1 MPKYRMPAEWEPHE
15 GTWIAWPHEKSDW
28 PGKFQPI
35 PWVYCEIVRRLAAVE
50 RVHILVNDA
59 DAEHQ
64 ARKMLVKSHVD
75 MEAVD
80 FFHCATN
87 RSWTRDYC
95 PIFVRD
101 ERGRVVI
108 TDWHFNGW
116 AKYDDWEVDDRVPS
130 QIAQNLGVRS
140 VQPKLG
146 PRRIVLEGG
155 SIDVNGQGAML
166 TTEECL
172 LDSVQA
178 RNPGVSREQLER
190 LFNEY
195 LGVTHVL
202 WLNRGIAGDDT
213 HGHVDDLARFVDPST
228 VVVAQERDKSEVNY
242 EPLAENLRLLKRM
255 TDQDGR
261 ALRVIPLPMP
271 EPVYFAGQRLPASY
285 ANFCIANKLVL
296 VPTFNDP
303 SDRIALQTLAKYFHE
318 RQVIGIHAV
327 DLVLGL
333 GTLHCMTQQQIAE

>member
-15 GTWIAWPHEKSDW
+15 GTWLAWPHEKSDW

-35 PWVYCEIVRRLAAVE
+35 PWTYCEIVRRLAAVE
-50 RVHILVNDA
+50 RVHILVNDS

-64 ARKMLVKSHVD
+64 ARKMLVRSHVD
-75 MEAVD
+75 MEPVD
-80 FFHCATN
+80 FFHRATN

-101 ERGRVVI
+101 ERGKVVI
-108 TDWHFNGW
+108 TDWQFNGW
-116 AKYDDWEVDDRVPS
+116 AKYDNWEVDDGVPAE
-130 QIAQNLGVRS
+130 IARKLRIRS

-146 PRRIVLEGG
+146 RRRIVLEGG
-155 SIDVNGQGAML
+155 SIDVNGKGAML

-178 RNPGVSREQLER
+178 RNPGVSREQLEAI
-190 LFNEY
+190 FNEY
-195 LGVTHVL
+195 FGVTHVL

-213 HGHVDDLARFVDPST
+213 HGHVDDLARFVDAST
-228 VVVAQERDKSEVNY
+228 VVLAQERDKSEVNY

-261 ALRVIPLPMP
+261 ALRVVPLPMP

-285 ANFCIANKLVL
+285 ANFYIANKLVL
-296 VPTFNDP
+296 MPTFNDP
-303 SDRIALQTLAKYFHE
+303 SDRIALQTLAKCFPD
-318 RQVIGIHAV
+318 RQIVGIHAV